1 MSTSNSKRDVSDAS
15 GFLAAARDASGSQY
29 LGDWSVVDR
38 LLRELA
44 SGVLTRYHE
53 VATGVLTPADASG
66 EDQAE
71 CKRLAGIFT
80 GQDASYTA
88 VKDWTGTGLA
98 DHLRQQMGTQID
110 TSEED
115 AGVVAQALAVFVHG
129 VYGVLRDG
137 LAESQMMSVILN
149 NIAGLRMSLLGA
161 VGND

>member
-1 MSTSNSKRDVSDAS
+1 MSDNEKRDVSDGSGFVAAVRSAS
-15 GFLAAARDASGSQY
+15 GDQY

-53 VATGVLTPADASG
+53 VATGVLTPNDASR

-71 CKRLAGIFT
+71 CMRLAGIFT
-80 GQDASYTA
+80 GKDASYTA
-88 VKDWTGTGLA
+88 VKDWTGAGLA

-115 AGVVAQALAVFVHG
+115 VGVVAQALAVFVHG
-129 VYGVLRDG
+129 IYDVLREG
-137 LAESQMMSVILN
+137 LAESQMMSVLLN
-149 NIAGLRMSLLGA
+149 NIAGLRMSLVGA